1 VLFIKFYIMILFSS
15 VNCPPI

>member
-1 VLFIKFYIMILFSS
+1 MILFSS